1 MTHPAAALYHDTLA
15 RTDAPELAETLF
27 EQMRARGLT
36 FGDRVVCSVLRPHFI
51 SERDY
56 HFVQDAAVTILGAIA
71 RLGEAVIED
80 EGLRAKIGLTPEEEA
95 IIALPF
101 GYSYPDASARLD
113 SFFVGQDSLYF
124 IEYNA
129 ESPGG
134 LAFGEGLGE
143 LFSQFPV
150 MQAVARTYP
159 YRLLPIRKRILD
171 TLLECFYQWGGRRQ
185 PNIAIID
192 WREVRTYNEF
202 LMCQEAF
209 EAAGYPTR
217 IGDPRDLEY
226 TNGRLRLGDFE
237 IDLVYKRV
245 VTGELLQREGLNSPL
260 VRAAADGA
268 VCLVNSF
275 RSHLL
280 LKKALFALLSDPQYR
295 SLYTP
300 AQQAALAEHIPWTR
314 LVAPGFTDYDGQR
327 VDLLEFAAQRRD
339 QLVLKPS
346 GEYGGKGVVLGWEVG
361 AAGWE
366 TALHEALTGSYVVQE
381 RVPVPREN
389 FPVLLDG
396 EIVHAARY
404 LDLDPYAW
412 QGTQAYGCGVRLSGG
427 ALLNVSAGGGS
438 AVPMFILKD

>member
-1 MTHPAAALYHDTLA
+1 MTHPAVALYHDHLA
-15 RTDAPELAETLF
+15 RADAADQAEALF
-27 EQMRARGLT
+27 EQMRAHRLT
-36 FGDRVVCSVLRPHFI
+36 FGDRLVCSVLRPYFI

-56 HFVQDAAVTILGAIA
+56 RFVQGAAATVLGAIA
-71 RLGEAVIED
+71 RLGQAVMED
-80 EGLRAKIGLTPEEEA
+80 AGLRAQVGLTPDEEKMVG
-95 IIALPF
+95 LPF
-101 GYSYPDASARLD
+101 GYAYPDASGRLD
-113 SFFVGQDSLYF
+113 SFFAGRDSLYF

-171 TLLECFYQWGGRRQ
+171 TLLECFYHWGGRRQ

-192 WREVRTYNEF
+192 WREVRTFNEF
-202 LMCQEAF
+202 LLCQEAF

-226 TNGRLRLGDFE
+226 RDGRLRLGDFQ

-245 VTGELLQREGLNSPL
+245 VTGELLAREGLTSPL
-260 VRAAADGA
+260 VRAVADGA
-268 VCLVNSF
+268 VCVVNSF

-280 LKKALFALLSDPQYR
+280 LKKALFALLSDPQY
-295 SLYTP
+295 SGLYTP
-300 AQQAALAEHIPWTR
+300 AQQVALADHIPWTR
-314 LVAPGFTDYDGQR
+314 LVAPGFTDYEGRR
-327 VDLLEFAAQRRD
+327 VDLLEFAARQRE

-346 GEYGGKGVVLGWEVG
+346 GEYGGTGVVLGWETGQAEWEG
-361 AAGWE
+361 ALQDALAGV
-366 TALHEALTGSYVVQE
+366 YVVQE
-381 RVPVPREN
+381 RVPVPRES

-396 EIVHAARY
+396 EIVQAARY

>member
-1 MTHPAAALYHDTLA
+1 MTHPAVALYHDHLA
-15 RTDAPELAETLF
+15 RANAADQAEALF

-36 FGDRVVCSVLRPHFI
+36 FGDRLVCSVLRPHFI

-56 HFVQDAAVTILGAIA
+56 RFVQDAAEAVLGAIA
-71 RLGEAVIED
+71 RLGQALMED
-80 EGLRAKIGLTPEEEA
+80 EGLRAQVGLTREEEA

-113 SFFVGQDSLYF
+113 SFFVARDSLYF

-143 LFSQFPV
+143 LFSHFPV
-150 MQAVARTYP
+150 MQAVAQRYP

-171 TLLECFYQWGGRRQ
+171 TLLECFYHWGGRRQ

-202 LMCQEAF
+202 LLCQEAF
-209 EAAGYPTR
+209 EAAGYSTR

-226 TNGRLRLGDFE
+226 SDGRLRLGDFA

-245 VTGELLQREGLNSPL
+245 VTGELLAREGLNSPL
-260 VRAAADGA
+260 VRAVADGA
-268 VCLVNSF
+268 VCIVNGF

-280 LKKALFALLSDPQYR
+280 LKKALFALLSDPQYQA
-295 SLYTP
+295 LYTP
-300 AQQAALAEHIPWTR
+300 AQQAALAAHIPWTR

-327 VDLLEFAAQRRD
+327 VDLLDFAAQRRE

-346 GEYGGKGVVLGWEVG
+346 GEYGGTGVVLGWETG
-361 AAGWE
+361 QADWE
-366 TALHEALTGSYVVQE
+366 RALQEALTSAYVVQE
-381 RVPVPREN
+381 RVPVPRET

-396 EIVHAARY
+396 EIVLAARY

-412 QGTQAYGCGVRLSGG
+412 QGTQAHGCGVRLSGG